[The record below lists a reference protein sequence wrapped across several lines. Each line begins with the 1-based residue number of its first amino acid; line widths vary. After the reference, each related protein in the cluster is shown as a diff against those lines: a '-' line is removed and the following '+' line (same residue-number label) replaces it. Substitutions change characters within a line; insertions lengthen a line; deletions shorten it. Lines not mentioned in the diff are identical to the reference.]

1 MDSPEVHA
9 NKAPQPP
16 QKNLE
21 QVEAEVSAEV
31 DAQIKTIKDSATSE
45 ANRQENMDRL
55 GDDLRRIAQHEL
67 DELRVT
73 EEASKDKLDKNKIIR
88 EKKEQVADKLRRVT
102 ISASKGIKINENIK
116 TQALIAK
123 LAEQSLSDFELVDI
137 FQSLNEYILG
147 SKEITLG
154 SAYSQ
159 EISEFENDMMNM
171 ESVNVDAVIKI
182 TEALASNASLFGRE
196 PSEIRK
202 RFAFLNRAYHEQ
214 QGGNRQRQLI
224 EEYFSNFTTDQREFI
239 DVISNTDKFLEHINR
254 ERARKIADSG
264 ELSHELKEMY
274 HKKFHVD
281 PTEDVLKGLI
291 DRAIGIEISEGISRN
306 VVNILEHMYR
316 QLNIER
322 SHKPFNEIENE
333 DFLRGITTKRNV
345 IMGALHGLESNLMI
359 LEDQNPNDPRLIKLQ
374 KMTEEDAYTAEID
387 YKGNKRRVPR
397 IKPLPYFKEVNL
409 SEFITGQWSNF
420 NHWRE
425 KTGYFHDVGVVYTEP
440 PHEGSFFGAL
450 KGFAGRMSSGALD
463 GLFNLPD
470 AEITIHAF
478 HLYDK
483 FMQEAMA
490 TVDHRIV
497 PHLHTNQLEGIN
509 TQVEEKVK
517 KYLKKEFKNEIS
529 LTSAINNAVGLA
541 KGVFLTDPEN
551 IAYCDPTNA
560 IGSGAAVAYG
570 TIDATPENVLSGG
583 LHTIMRWQGPA
594 NLRSVLFLQA
604 EGEKQDFWSH
614 LIGGGNWNHKVAM
627 KNAEEYMNSFYDG
640 KMGREGS
647 KRNLVID
654 KLLNLT
660 KTADFINRGGWRD
673 YHRYSSHFMYDKDG
687 KLQLLDSFKSL
698 DMIGYDPVSW
708 FLRKL
713 DSDVDITKTTYLEKL
728 TGPEADQREALFLHI
743 FEQYFFPFL
752 PNPKLN
758 PRPTDIKEAYDRYIA
773 ELKPRAEEMVKKRVT
788 DKTDMQKYQT
798 VEFENY
804 DKAVQKQ
811 ISDFFIEGTISR
823 FVAARFPTK
832 FLRIDKDRLHSG
844 GKSRYTQA
852 FEEMGDNIFAEMEGK
867 KFEEIGDEIF
877 TKMGDEIFD
886 IMGDKIFER
895 MGEEILGER
904 EFKRLNKIG
913 GETLKKKK
921 EEIFKE
927 NKRLIFKKMRR
938 EIFEKMGVGITAKTG
953 YKSEAES
960 FNINDFS
967 EIMSDLEYVEE
978 FIRLDTSRKI
988 KKNIHMLPHNLKDP
1002 TKNSEGDLNQNFRS
1016 LGEFSD
1022 VLYNLDRS
1030 QIRRIMELKKFDKK
1044 EIENVEKLYDLI
1056 MKKIKGKSEILHD
1069 AKGNVKPENL
1079 DFLDGEG
1086 WEAIRDFPFNI
1097 GVENTDMSLI
1107 AFRGSGPRPVAR
1119 AIGDMATMEEVVI
1132 KGFLGL
1138 PEMFKKIAI
1147 DGNYEP
1153 LLDYLHKCQLAFFDV
1168 HGVGPDYEFNYMV
1181 GGMLKNYLRRDDKAQ
1196 SWFGL
1201 GGYGSI
1207 NSIAGMIAGSSN
1219 AVHEWDVRD
1228 MMKFDIDM
1236 MKHGLLPGENYNT
1249 TNGPEYMKVWK
1260 INKKTGIPEPTGGQ
1274 KMKEEYKY
1282 SLKRFKERFGSDW
1295 QAGLAK
1301 GISEILPL
1309 VLVWLAYQYLRKAF
1323 EETFGAKKG

>member
-1 MDSPEVHA
+1 MDTPEVNA

-31 DAQIKTIKDSATSE
+31 DAQIKTIKDAATSE
-45 ANRQENMDRL
+45 ANRNEEMDRF
-55 GDDLRRIAQHEL
+55 GKDLRRAALKEL
-67 DELRVT
+67 DELRMT

-88 EKKEQVADKLRRVT
+88 EKREQVADKLRRVT
-102 ISASKGIKINENIK
+102 ISASKGVKINENIK

-123 LAEQSLSDFELVDI
+123 LAEQSLSDHELVDI
-137 FQSLNEYILG
+137 FESLNEYILG

-202 RFAFLNRAYHEQ
+202 RFAFLNKAYHER
-214 QGGNRQRQLI
+214 GADARQRALI
-224 EEYFSNFTTDQREFI
+224 EEYFSNFTTDQRDFI
-239 DVISNTDKFLEHINR
+239 DVISNTDRFLEYVNKEKSR
-254 ERARKIADSG
+254 RLADSG
-264 ELSHELKEMY
+264 ELSHELKEIY
-274 HKKFHVD
+274 HKKFRVD
-281 PTEDVLKGLI
+281 PEEKVLQGLI

-374 KMTEEDAYTAEID
+374 KITEEDAYTAEID

-397 IKPLPYFKEVNL
+397 IKPLPYFKAVKL

-440 PHEGSFFGAL
+440 PHEGSFYGAL
-450 KGFAGRMSSGALD
+450 KGFAGRMTSATLD

-517 KYLKKEFKNEIS
+517 KYLKLEFNNEIS

-560 IGSGAAVAYG
+560 VGSGAAVAYG

-604 EGEKQDFWSH
+604 EGEKEGFWSH
-614 LIGGGNWNHKVAM
+614 LIGGGKWDHKVAM
-627 KNAEEYMNSFYDG
+627 KNATDYMDSFYDG
-640 KMGREGS
+640 TKGRDKS
-647 KRNLVID
+647 KRKLVID
-654 KLLNLT
+654 KLMNLT

-687 KLQLLDSFKSL
+687 KLQLLESFKSL
-698 DMIGYDPVSW
+698 DMIGYDPVNW
-708 FLRKL
+708 FLQKI
-713 DSDVDITKTTYLEKL
+713 DSGVDITETTYLEKTKL
-728 TGPEADQREALFLHI
+728 TDERIKRKIEEGLEKKPPVVIDREKLIAENQRLIDQREALFKYI
-743 FEQYFFPFL
+743 YKQYFEQFSDTSYEDY
-752 PNPKLN
+752 
-758 PRPTDIKEAYDRYIA
+758 TAG
-773 ELKPRAEEMVKKRVT
+773 LKKRAEVMVKKRVT
-788 DKTDMQKYQT
+788 DKSDARKYQT
-798 VEFENY
+798 VEFNDY
-804 DKAVQKQ
+804 DEAVQKQ
-811 ISDFFIEGTISR
+811 VSDLFIQGAISR

-832 FLRIDKDRLHSG
+832 FLRIDKDRLHAG
-844 GKSRYTQA
+844 GKSRYTQT
-852 FEEMGDNIFAEMEGK
+852 FEVMRDEMR
-867 KFEEIGDEIF
+867 
-877 TKMGDEIFD
+877 
-886 IMGDKIFER
+886 KI
-895 MGEEILGER
+895 
-904 EFKRLNKIG
+904 
-913 GETLKKKK
+913 TL
-921 EEIFKE
+921 
-927 NKRLIFKKMRR
+927 
-938 EIFEKMGVGITAKTG
+938 EKMKKDDDYKNKNEDELYKIITTNGVDK
-953 YKSEAES
+953 YRD
-960 FNINDFS
+960 FDINDFS
-967 EIMSDLEYVEE
+967 SVMSDLEYVEE

-988 KKNIHMLPHNLKDP
+988 KKSIHMLEYDPKDS
-1002 TKNSEGDLNQNFRS
+1002 KKSFRS
-1016 LGEFSD
+1016 LGD
-1022 VLYNLDRS
+1022 YADILYNLNES
-1030 QIRRIMELKKFDKK
+1030 QLQRILELKIPKTEEFREKR
-1044 EIENVEKLYDLI
+1044 IEDVKKLYNLI
-1056 MKKIKGKSEILHD
+1056 LKKIKGKSET
-1069 AKGNVKPENL
+1069 GGL

-1086 WEAIRDFPFNI
+1086 SEAIKEFPFNI

-1119 AIGDMATMEEVVI
+1119 AIGDMASMEEVVI

-1153 LLDYLHKCQLAFFDV
+1153 LLDYLHKCQLTFYDV

-1181 GGMLKNYLRRDDKAQ
+1181 AGMLKNYLRRDDKAQ
-1196 SWFGL
+1196 GWFGL
-1201 GGYGSI
+1201 GGYGTI
-1207 NSIAGMIAGSSN
+1207 NSVAGMIAGSSN

-1228 MMKFDIDM
+1228 MMKFDIDL
-1236 MKHGLLPGENYNT
+1236 MKHGLLPGENYDT
-1249 TNGPEYMKVWK
+1249 TKGPEYVKIWKMDKSKIDDPDSRPVLTKMK
-1260 INKKTGIPEPTGGQ
+1260 
-1274 KMKEEYKY
+1274 KMKEEYEW
-1282 SLKRFKERFGSDW
+1282 SLKRFKENFGS
-1295 QAGLAK
+1295 GLKDALVK
-1301 GISEILPL
+1301 GIREVLPL
-1309 VLVWLAYQYLRKAF
+1309 LIGWVIYQYLKKAF
-1323 EETFGAKKG
+1323 EDAFGSKKG

>member
-31 DAQIKTIKDSATSE
+31 DAQIKTIKDAATSE

-55 GDDLRRIAQHEL
+55 GNDLRRIAQHEL

-73 EEASKDKLDKNKIIR
+73 EEASKDRLDKNKIIR

-102 ISASKGIKINENIK
+102 ISASKGIKVNENIK

-239 DVISNTDKFLEHINR
+239 DVISNTDKFLEYINR
-254 ERARKIADSG
+254 ERAKKMADSG

-274 HKKFHVD
+274 HKKFKVD
-281 PTEDVLKGLI
+281 PEPDVLKGLI

-387 YKGNKRRVPR
+387 YEGNKRRVPR

-440 PHEGSFFGAL
+440 PHEGSFYGAL
-450 KGFAGRMSSGALD
+450 KGFAGRMSSAALD

-478 HLYDK
+478 HLYEK

-517 KYLKKEFKNEIS
+517 KYLKKEFSNEIS

-560 IGSGAAVAYG
+560 VGSGAAVAYG

-583 LHTIMRWQGPA
+583 LHTIMRWQGTA
-594 NLRSVLFLQA
+594 NLRAVLFLPL
-604 EGEKQDFWSH
+604 EGEKQGFWSH
-614 LIGGGNWNHKVAM
+614 LIGGGNWDHTVAM
-627 KNAEEYMNSFYDG
+627 KSARDYLESFYNG

-660 KTADFINRGGWRD
+660 RTADFMNRGGWRD

-698 DMIGYDPVSW
+698 DMIGYDPVNW

-728 TGPEADQREALFLHI
+728 NGPEAEQREALFLHI
-743 FEQYFFPFL
+743 YKEYFLPFHDPIL
-752 PNPKLN
+752 PNPK
-758 PRPTDIKEAYDRYIA
+758 PEEIKQEYDKYVAGLRVRAETMVKNRVKEKGTLSFDYDR
-773 ELKPRAEEMVKKRVT
+773 
-788 DKTDMQKYQT
+788 D
-798 VEFENY
+798 
-804 DKAVQKQ
+804 VQKQ
-811 ISDFFIEGTISR
+811 ISDLFIQGTISR

-844 GKSRYTQA
+844 GKSRYTQT
-852 FEEMGDNIFAEMEGK
+852 FEEMGDQI
-867 KFEEIGDEIF
+867 FEEMGGKEFEKIGDEIF
-877 TKMGDEIFD
+877 TKMGDQ
-886 IMGDKIFER
+886 IFEK
-895 MGEEILGER
+895 MGEEILGKKEY
-904 EFKRLNKIG
+904 EKIKKIG
-913 GETLKKKK
+913 GELLKKKK
-921 EEIFKE
+921 QEIFDE

-938 EIFEKMGVGITAKTG
+938 EIFEKMEEDITEKTG
-953 YKSEAES
+953 YKSEAKL

-967 EIMSDLEYVEE
+967 SVMSDLEYVEE

-988 KKNIHMLPHNLKDP
+988 KKNIHMLPHDLKDP
-1002 TKNSEGDLNQNFRS
+1002 NKNSNEDPNQNFRS

-1044 EIENVEKLYDLI
+1044 EIDNVEKLYDLI
-1056 MKKIKGKSEILHD
+1056 MTKIKGKSEILHD
-1069 AKGNVKPENL
+1069 AKGNVIPENL

-1086 WEAIRDFPFNI
+1086 WDAIEKFPFNI

-1153 LLDYLHKCQLAFFDV
+1153 LLDYLHKCQLAFYDV
-1168 HGVGPDYEFNYMV
+1168 HGVGNDYEFNYMV
-1181 GGMLKNYLRRDDKAQ
+1181 GGMLKNYLRRDDKVQ
-1196 SWFGL
+1196 GFMGL
-1201 GGYGSI
+1201 GRAGTI

-1236 MKHGLLPGENYNT
+1236 MKHGLLPGENYDT
-1249 TNGPEYMKVWK
+1249 TKGPEKEKIWK
-1260 INKKTGIPEPTGGQ
+1260 IDKKTGIPVETGLVRTKQ
-1274 KMKEEYKY
+1274 IYPWNLRK
-1282 SLKRFKERFGSDW
+1282 FKEDFGSGWKDS
-1295 QAGLAK
+1295 LVK
-1301 GISEILPL
+1301 GFKEILPL
-1309 VLVWLAYQYLRKAF
+1309 LLVWMAYQYIKKAL